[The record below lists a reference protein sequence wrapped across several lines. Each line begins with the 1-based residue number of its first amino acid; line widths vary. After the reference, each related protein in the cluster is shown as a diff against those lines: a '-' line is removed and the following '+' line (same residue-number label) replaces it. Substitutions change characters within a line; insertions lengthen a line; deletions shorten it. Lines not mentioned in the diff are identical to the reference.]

1 MSMSMALGSS
11 TPEVFLQKRVTK
23 KCSKFIGD
31 YPTRSLIS
39 IKLLYNFIKIALQ
52 HMGVHL

>member
-1 MSMSMALGSS
+1 MSMSMALRSS
-11 TPEVFLQKRVTK
+11 TPEVFLQKRVPK

-39 IKLLYNFIKIALQ
+39 IKLLYNFIEIALH